1 MIGRIVEIQT
11 DGRHLS
17 LFRGFLR
24 IEAKGDHWKEIGRIP
39 LDDIVAVVSNA
50 HGITYT
56 NNIMV
61 ELARRG
67 IPFVLTSDDHEPV
80 GVLWSVSSNSTQS
93 KRIEAQIQA
102 SLPLKKNIWAEI
114 VRAKIRSQAQGL
126 EYFGKKS
133 NYLIRLIKDV
143 TSGDTT
149 NREAVA
155 AKYYFRELFGS
166 QFVRD
171 RKELG
176 INARLNYGYTILRT
190 AVTQA
195 VLASGLHPSVG
206 LHHKNEFNSFRLV
219 DDLIE
224 PFRVLVDVKVKT
236 LCDGYSPYAE
246 LENGVTADEKA
257 ALVGVLHTPVLL
269 KDGTATP
276 AVVAIQSLS
285 VSIAQKFID
294 KEAELILPDKFI
306 YEETIKGLF

>member
-1 MIGRIVEIQT
+1 M
-11 DGRHLS
+11 
-17 LFRGFLR
+17 
-24 IEAKGDHWKEIGRIP
+24 
-39 LDDIVAVVSNA
+39 
-50 HGITYT
+50 
-56 NNIMV
+56 
-61 ELARRG
+61 
-67 IPFVLTSDDHEPV
+67 
-80 GVLWSVSSNSTQS
+80 SS
-93 KRIEAQIQA
+93 AA

-114 VRAKIRSQAQGL
+114 VRAKIQSQAQGL

-155 AKYYFRELFGS
+155 AKYYFRELFGN

-190 AVTQA
+190 AVIQA

-236 LCDGYSPYAE
+236 LCDGYSPYVE